1 MAVFFIMEVTHVF
14 PALSW
19 IDAETVW
26 ILETDIIVGKIA
38 DDQTARTLQL
48 YISEYFGNPGTKEAD
63 DAAIKQLLPNRLQD
77 QLCFRTED
85 SVSSLQF
92 VRSERYGNCN
102 G

>member
-1 MAVFFIMEVTHVF
+1 M
-14 PALSW
+14 
-19 IDAETVW
+19 
-26 ILETDIIVGKIA
+26 GKIA

-48 YISEYFGNPGTKEAD
+48 YISEYFGIPGTKETDEAV
-63 DAAIKQLLPNRLQD
+63 IRQLLPNRLQD

-85 SVSSLQF
+85 AISSLQF